1 MNRTGYLAAAI
12 FSVMIFF
19 AGCSFGP
26 NPKEVLSKY
35 LDSYFLGNYDKAYE
49 QLSSKDK
56 AVKSQQEFS
65 GDFKEIAGF
74 AKVFA
79 GKITFNIK
87 AVKVAGE
94 KAQATVDVTAPD
106 LSGAM
111 GELFGAAMKSAFGG
125 GKPDEKEMEKIVAE
139 KMKGKNLPT
148 TTRTEQYDLV
158 KDKDGWRVYMGWENE
173 NKIKELKSVA
183 EKLEKQ
189 KKFVEAKAK
198 YAEIQGLSSRDS
210 EAPKKIKELDEKA
223 VKYKEKQAYFTNIEV
238 KNVKIGKSFLNETGV
253 FGEIKNK
260 GDKTLKEVEIT
271 TFCLD
276 KEGKV
281 VFEKNFHPVLVSEHS
296 FSFREQKPLK
306 PNYSQTFGYKLDDAP
321 SEWSGKVRVEVTD
334 LEFE

>member
-1 MNRTGYLAAAI
+1 MMVVFTLFLG
-12 FSVMIFF
+12 
-19 AGCSFGP
+19 GCGP
-26 NPKEVLSKY
+26 NPKEITTKY
-35 LDSYFLGNYDKAYE
+35 LENYYHGDYDKAYE
-49 QLSSKDK
+49 LLSSRDK

-65 GDFKEIAGF
+65 GDLKEFGGF
-74 AKVFA
+74 AKAFA
-79 GKITFNIK
+79 EKITFNIK
-87 AVKVAGE
+87 EIKVTGE
-94 KAQATVDVTAPD
+94 KAQASVDITAPD

-139 KMKGKNLPT
+139 KMNDKNLPT
-148 TTRTEQYDLV
+148 TTRTELYELI
-158 KDKDGWRVYMGWENE
+158 KDKDGWRVYMGWENQK
-173 NKIKELKSVA
+173 KIKELKSAA

-189 KKFVEAKAK
+189 KKFIEAKTK
-198 YAEIQGLSSRDS
+198 YTEVQGLSSRDS

-223 VKYKEKQAYFTNIEV
+223 AKYKEKQAYFTNIEV

-306 PNYSQTFGYKLDDAP
+306 PNYSQTFGYIPA
-321 SEWSGKVRVEVTD
+321 
-334 LEFE
+334 